1 MMRARHRLSGPVSR
15 RPARRAARRG
25 GYRRHRHA
33 RGGFPLTGTLECGI
47 LAFASPA
54 LRMLHPFGFVCFAA
68 LALVVSGAVTAQ
80 TASGELP
87 PRLKLAPTLEPPPL
101 KSSEV
106 IAMPTEREAIF
117 LRADRLEG
125 IGQKWVE
132 ATGAVELRT
141 RRQTVLAD

>member
-1 MMRARHRLSGPVSR
+1 MTRVRYRLSGPVSR

-47 LAFASPA
+47 LAFASTA

-80 TASGELP
+80 TASGEP
-87 PRLKLAPTLEPPPL
+87 PRLKLAPALEPPPT
-101 KSSEV
+101 KSS
-106 IAMPTEREAIF
+106 
-117 LRADRLEG
+117 
-125 IGQKWVE
+125 
-132 ATGAVELRT
+132 
-141 RRQTVLAD
+141 